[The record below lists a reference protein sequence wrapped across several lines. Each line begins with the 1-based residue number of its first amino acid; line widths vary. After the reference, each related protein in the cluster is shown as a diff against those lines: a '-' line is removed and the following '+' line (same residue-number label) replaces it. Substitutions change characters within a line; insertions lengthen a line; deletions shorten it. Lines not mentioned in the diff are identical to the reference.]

1 MEYYSSRDTVRAPVS
16 QWRVQISQ
24 SGLVKESHGEQKRA
38 KECKTRTNHL
48 EGPGPKPI
56 PIGEIRRDTKI
67 CQTRQQ
73 NKDVPGTIQQSYP
86 VRDTDHVVV
95 VLVHILACQ
104 QENNQDKDSKNE
116 MDFSQAGFLIF
127 NGPNLSSLTDDNVRS
142 FGVDH
147 GPKEFMVC
155 GRALH

>member
-1 MEYYSSRDTVRAPVS
+1 
-16 QWRVQISQ
+16 
-24 SGLVKESHGEQKRA
+24 
-38 KECKTRTNHL
+38 
-48 EGPGPKPI
+48 
-56 PIGEIRRDTKI
+56 
-67 CQTRQQ
+67 
-73 NKDVPGTIQQSYP
+73 VPGTIQQSYP

-127 NGPNLSSLTDDNVRS
+127 NGPNLSSLTDNNVRS

-147 GPKEFMVC
+147 GHAEPKGLHGLRPGIALAC
-155 GRALH
+155 GRCVISSREVLSHSMKIATVIATSHNFQRTGPDASFESEPRLRCPPSAICSTLCFNYKCESR